1 MMRKMA
7 EGSFAV
13 GFFLITRDNACGFR
27 QKESMMEQYL
37 DPEFLQS
44 IQNDYV
50 VPWTINIV
58 MALAVFIVGRII
70 ISILVGLVR
79 KVLMKSRMDNMLV
92 NFIAS
97 ILSALL
103 LLFVVVASLDQLGV
117 DTSSLIA
124 IVGAAGLAIGL
135 SLQDSLKNFAAG
147 VLLVIFRPFREG
159 DFVEAGGV
167 AGVVESI
174 TIFNTVMRTGD
185 NREVVVPNGPIYGG
199 VITNFSKRDTRRIDM
214 IFGIGYD
221 ADLLKAKQL
230 LQEILAED
238 ERILKEPAPVVAVS
252 ALADSSVN
260 FVVRPWVKTP
270 DYWNVL
276 WDTTEKVKLRFDEA
290 GISIPF
296 PQMDVHLH
304 RPDQD

>member
-1 MMRKMA
+1 
-7 EGSFAV
+7 
-13 GFFLITRDNACGFR
+13 
-27 QKESMMEQYL
+27 
-37 DPEFLQS
+37 
-44 IQNDYV
+44 
-50 VPWTINIV
+50 
-58 MALAVFIVGRII
+58 
-70 ISILVGLVR
+70 
-79 KVLMKSRMDNMLV
+79 
-92 NFIAS
+92 
-97 ILSALL
+97 
-103 LLFVVVASLDQLGV
+103 
-117 DTSSLIA
+117 
-124 IVGAAGLAIGL
+124 
-135 SLQDSLKNFAAG
+135 
-147 VLLVIFRPFREG
+147 
-159 DFVEAGGV
+159 
-167 AGVVESI
+167 
-174 TIFNTVMRTGD
+174 MRTGD